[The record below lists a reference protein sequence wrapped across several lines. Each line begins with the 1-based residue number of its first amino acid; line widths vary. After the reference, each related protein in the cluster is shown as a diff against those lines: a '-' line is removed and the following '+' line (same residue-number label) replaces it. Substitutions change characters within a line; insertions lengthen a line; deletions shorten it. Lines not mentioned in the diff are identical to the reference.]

1 MAEPVIS
8 SNRVRSTS
16 GTIRDLEKNIS
27 EIVARGFK
35 GPELMKFK
43 LGSAVQNQD
52 PKRGHIA
59 DLPACYVFVE
69 AMFPDV
75 RTIGAGTGNPQTI
88 EEIYMVTVQYIS
100 SPVDANESLNTVKE
114 AGYFLYDWLI
124 ENLNLNDICSGAA
137 KITDV
142 DFTPEYFSYKK
153 KWEALDNFI
162 IRLNV
167 QNVRRKITARR

>member
-8 SNRVRSTS
+8 RNRVRTTQ
-16 GTIRDLEKNIS
+16 GTIRDLELNIS
-27 EIVARGFK
+27 DIVSRGFE
-35 GPELMKFK
+35 GVDLVKFK
-43 LGSAVQNQD
+43 PRSIINQD
-52 PKRGHIA
+52 PKRGNIG
-59 DLPACYVFVE
+59 DLPSCYIFVE

-75 RTIGAGTGNPQTI
+75 KTIGAGTGNQQTI
-88 EEIYMVTVQYIS
+88 EEIYMVTIQYIS
-100 SPVDANESLNTVKE
+100 SPIDSNESLNTIKQ

-124 ENLNLNDICSGAA
+124 ENLNVNDICSGATS
-137 KITDV
+137 ITDL
-142 DFTPEYFSYKK
+142 DFTPEYFSYQK